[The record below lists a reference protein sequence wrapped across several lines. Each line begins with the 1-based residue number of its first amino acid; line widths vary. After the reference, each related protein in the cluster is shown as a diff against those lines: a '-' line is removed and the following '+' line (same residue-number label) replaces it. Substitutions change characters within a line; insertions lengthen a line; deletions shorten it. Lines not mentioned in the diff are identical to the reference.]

1 MKITITYSP
10 LWRRGLVMVG
20 EVAIFIMVSPLIFN
34 NIIRAIFGDQDIR
47 KNLEEIFPR
56 FMRYIPT
63 IEFKERE

>member
-1 MKITITYSP
+1 
-10 LWRRGLVMVG
+10 MVG

-34 NIIRAIFGDQDIR
+34 NIIRAIFGDQDSR
-47 KNLEEIFPR
+47 KDLEEIFPR